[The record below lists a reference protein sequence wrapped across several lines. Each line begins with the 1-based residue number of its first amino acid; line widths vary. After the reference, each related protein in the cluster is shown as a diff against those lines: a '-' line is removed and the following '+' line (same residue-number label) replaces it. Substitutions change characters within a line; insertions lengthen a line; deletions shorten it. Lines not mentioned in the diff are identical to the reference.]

1 MPEWQSVKIPEGKKA
16 KEQKWLSAKM
26 IKVSKC
32 QNAKGAKGQKCQN
45 TRVQRYQNG
54 MGNYL
59 T

>member
-1 MPEWQSVKIPEGKKA
+1 MPEWQSVKISEGKKA

-54 MGNYL
+54 IGNYL
-59 T
+59 P